1 MRSMLAITLLAAV
14 ALAACATSHEGP
26 NGQVDG
32 WSIGKVAQCQGD
44 DARCRAMIQVATER
58 LASRDPSHAQIVQAT
73 LHEEGL
79 YPNRDGELGQIFRS
93 GGFPSIVLFHLA
105 DGSRRAIGVKYV
117 LRDDIPTTYDH
128 GPERRPGRG
137 ADGPPAPTP

>member
-1 MRSMLAITLLAAV
+1 MRTLLAAAVLAVV

-32 WSIGKVAQCQGD
+32 WSIGEVAQCQGG
-44 DARCRAMIQVATER
+44 DAPCRLMVQVATER
-58 LASRDPSHAQIVQAT
+58 LASRDLGHAHIVQAT

-79 YPNRDGELGQIFRS
+79 YPNRDGELGQIFYS
-93 GGFPSIVLFHLA
+93 GGSPSVVLFQLA

-117 LRDDIPTTYDH
+117 LRDEIPTTYDH

-137 ADGPPAPTP
+137 ADGTPAPTI